1 MESNNAQCVVFV
13 WSNVTDEYCWLC
25 SGSEIKIP
33 NNYEETTT
41 TPSALS
47 STTTT
52 ASILNS
58 TAAISAGRRPV
69 VEVEPDQLTE
79 PETEKPPPPC
89 DSEDDL
95 CPSEDQ
101 MTS

>member
-1 MESNNAQCVVFV
+1 M
-13 WSNVTDEYCWLC
+13 
-25 SGSEIKIP
+25 P
-33 NNYEETTT
+33 NNYGETTT
-41 TPSALS
+41 TPSTSS
-47 STTTT
+47 STSTT
-52 ASILNS
+52 ASALNS
-58 TAAISAGRRPV
+58 TAAIPAGRRPV
-69 VEVEPDQLTE
+69 VEVEPDQITE